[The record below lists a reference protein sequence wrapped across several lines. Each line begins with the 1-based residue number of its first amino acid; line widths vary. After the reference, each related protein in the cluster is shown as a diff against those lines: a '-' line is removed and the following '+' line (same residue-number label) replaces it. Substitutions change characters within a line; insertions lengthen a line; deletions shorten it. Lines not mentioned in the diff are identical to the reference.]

1 MAEFL
6 VITGL
11 GGAGRTH
18 AAHTLEDLGWF
29 VIDNLPASLLS
40 KVVELA
46 VAPGSTYHKVALVVG
61 YASRPVEL
69 LEEVKKLDSSTGPA
83 RLLFL
88 HASTEA
94 LVNRYES
101 TRRRHPAGDQGVGL
115 AAAIEAERTRA
126 AVPSWPWTKDR
137 TVPPRRQRGLAAA
150 IEAERASM
158 EPILAAADVVIDTT
172 NLSVHDLAR
181 RVAEVCGSA
190 DSRATHVSVTSFGY
204 SKGVP
209 RDADLVIDCRYLP
222 NPHWVPELR
231 PLTGLDDP
239 IRAYLSEQPI
249 MQQAIDRLEEWLS
262 IVLPAYAAEG
272 RAYFNIAFGCTG
284 GQHRS
289 VAMAE
294 IIGAWLRSIDI
305 DAVIHHR
312 ELGR

>member
-101 TRRRHPAGDQGVGL
+101 TRRRHPAGDQGV
-115 AAAIEAERTRA
+115 
-126 AVPSWPWTKDR
+126 
-137 TVPPRRQRGLAAA
+137 GLAAA